1 VSVHVCAVLCVCGY
15 ITSPRVSFWGWA
27 PAIKRRQAK
36 KKRNNYKKERE
47 RDNVKSRSFRIFT
60 STVFLI

>member
-27 PAIKRRQAK
+27 TAIKRRQPK
-36 KKRNNYKKERE
+36 KNETTTRKRERE
-47 RDNVKSRSFRIFT
+47 TMWNHGHFVYLHRLYF
-60 STVFLI
+60 